1 MLLISDHSGNV
12 PLPWCLSNA
21 ARLCTALR
29 NASAQ
34 IVHSARCVSESALT
48 GLGTR
53 PEAFPILS
61 AGFLLILIFL
71 SLQI

>member
-12 PLPWCLSNA
+12 PLPWCLCNA

-34 IVHSARCVSESALT
+34 IVNSHVASQSALT

-71 SLQI
+71 SLHI